1 MSLQCFIPE
10 RPHRSSTN
18 TAAKMSKTFLREQS
32 QRSRTGQGKVAI
44 APLAEQNQLI

>member
-10 RPHRSSTN
+10 RPHRSST
-18 TAAKMSKTFLREQS
+18 KMSKTFLREQS
-32 QRSRTGQGKVAI
+32 HWSRTGQGKVAV